1 MIEQIGSS
9 IVMFLL
15 GAALSYFS
23 TRWSCALKKI
33 TILEDGLQ
41 ALLRDHMLHLH
52 RSYAKSG
59 ESIPQRDVENFES
72 MYQTYKQLG
81 GNGYVED
88 VRRVFIEVMPHEKH

>member
-59 ESIPQRDVENFES
+59 DAPTQGSPKNIQN
-72 MYQTYKQLG
+72 TT
-81 GNGYVED
+81 
-88 VRRVFIEVMPHEKH
+88 